1 MLQKKNTTLLLDV
14 PKPPANS
21 SFNYD
26 PKNKENNINLMNI
39 EVNQRKI
46 GSKSLISER
55 QRIKSQLK
63 KESILLPLASTLEA
77 KEVAVIP
84 KES

>member
-1 MLQKKNTTLLLDV
+1 
-14 PKPPANS
+14 
-21 SFNYD
+21 
-26 PKNKENNINLMNI
+26 MNI